1 MATCDY
7 RPLQP
12 IGPTLTIEQEEAGW
26 AIIDRIEA
34 AKAAG
39 DKRAELG
46 AYLDLVDWQM
56 AAGLLTRREVRSLLS
71 PCLLE
76 LIATVDRTEEG
87 RRKLQQYRDGAMKAL
102 NGNDYGE
109 RADAALFILSVDAV
123 QNPRRHETRRQRRQ
137 AARATIAMTAE
148 NMGPCLESGHWAVED
163 VTRTLFEAV
172 ERLDEAEGGDE

>member
-1 MATCDY
+1 MATSY
-7 RPLQP
+7 YPLQP
-12 IGPTLTIEQEEAGW
+12 IGPTLTFEQEDAGW

-39 DKRAELG
+39 DNRAELG
-46 AYLDLVDWQM
+46 AFLDLVDWQM
-56 AAGLLTRREVRSLLS
+56 AAGLLTRREVRQLLA
-71 PCLLE
+71 PHLLD

-87 RRKLQQYRDGAMKAL
+87 RQKLQALRDGAMKSL

-109 RADAALFILSVDAV
+109 RADAALFILCCDGV

-137 AARATIAMTAE
+137 AARATIALTAE

>member
-1 MATCDY
+1 MATSDY
-7 RPLQP
+7 RPLSIIEP
-12 IGPTLTIEQEEAGW
+12 MLTFEQEDAAW
-26 AIIDRIEA
+26 AIFDRIEA
-34 AKAAG
+34 ARGAG
-39 DKRAELG
+39 DDRAELL
-46 AYLDLVDWQM
+46 ANLDLLDWQLSV
-56 AAGLLTRREVRSLLS
+56 GLLTRRDVRKLLA
-71 PCLLE
+71 PHLLD
-76 LIATVDRTEEG
+76 LIATLDKSEEG
-87 RRKLQQYRDGAMKAL
+87 RQKLQALRDGAMKAL

>member
-1 MATCDY
+1 MATSDY
-7 RPLQP
+7 RPLSIIEP
-12 IGPTLTIEQEEAGW
+12 MLTFEQEDAAW
-26 AIIDRIEA
+26 AIFDRIEA

-39 DKRAELG
+39 DNRAELL
-46 AYLDLVDWQM
+46 AYLDLLDWQM
-56 AAGLLTRREVRSLLS
+56 AAGLLTRREVRQLLA
-71 PCLLE
+71 PHLLD
-76 LIATVDRTEEG
+76 LIGAADSTDEG
-87 RRKLQQYRDGAMKAL
+87 RRKLQALRDAAMVAL
-102 NGNDYGE
+102 NGDDYDE